1 MPLHCLSLGFHWN
14 STASRHN
21 RGAALLDRRPATMSS
36 LVAFLLL
43 EDWCV
48 CVSWSTVCVILV
60 CLSAI
65 IWLKCGQ
72 LMCRGPGGLT
82 QLHAR
87 FAVSRS
93 ILTASPPQTPHKP
106 QTWWGTIHTFGTPRL
121 ICMMLSVSGGLKGHT
136 SLYGPRIKCNFRWIL
151 TLSKLQY
158 KNRTTPRSSS
168 SSSRS
173 SLNASQA
180 LCMFSPPMN
189 SMAESRSGNFLWK
202 GLYVQRGGSTCG
214 LTTFQDL

>member
-136 SLYGPRIKCNFRWIL
+136 SDLLCIAAGGGGAGGGRGASFIF
-151 TLSKLQY
+151 
-158 KNRTTPRSSS
+158 RSSS
-168 SSSRS
+168 W
-173 SLNASQA
+173 NKAPIQA
-180 LCMFSPPMN
+180 YM
-189 SMAESRSGNFLWK
+189 
-202 GLYVQRGGSTCG
+202 
-214 LTTFQDL
+214 DLVLIF